1 MTVGQMRTN
10 AAEVLKDTCLLESA
24 ERERRMG
31 FRRYEGYRDSG
42 VEWLRENSHRL
53 ASFAH

>member
-31 FRRYEGYRDSG
+31 FRRYEKPS
-42 VEWLRENSHRL
+42 ENPYCRPI
-53 ASFAH
+53 